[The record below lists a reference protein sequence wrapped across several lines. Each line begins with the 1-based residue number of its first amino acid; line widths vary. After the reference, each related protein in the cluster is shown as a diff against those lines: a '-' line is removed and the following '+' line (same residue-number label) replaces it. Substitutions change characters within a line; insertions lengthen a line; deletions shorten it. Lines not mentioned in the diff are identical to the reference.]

1 MISYTIFLVVISI
14 VLIAAVIFIKLF
26 ADKARETG
34 YRKGQNDRPRTFMN
48 PITQDFLCMIQEE
61 RISPI
66 NSKDIIPEF
75 GIKVTYENNDTEPL
89 KRMFLI
95 NSSVGYTEPL
105 NKSFKLTPEGMSDG
119 WHTFEELYNYRAIYN
134 AGLVNMIVWAKKHTV
149 GPGGFDD
156 IDVIKSLRHFGG
168 EKCYD
173 GKYFVV
179 MIKTPY
185 GQISNHYKLEH
196 WNKFNCRSAKVG
208 WKWDG
213 HTMQESN
220 ARLIKLYNYIANGRW

>member
-1 MISYTIFLVVISI
+1 MVSSTIFIIVIIALI
-14 VLIAAVIFIKLF
+14 VMAIAFIKLF
-26 ADKARETG
+26 ADKAYETA
-34 YRKGQNDRPRTFMN
+34 YRKGQIDKPRKFFDPLPTDYIQ
-48 PITQDFLCMIQEE
+48 ITE
-61 RISPI
+61 REHPYDPYSV
-66 NSKDIIPEF
+66 IPEF
-75 GIKVTYENNDTEPL
+75 GVHIKYQKNDEEPR
-89 KRMFLI
+89 KRTFDI
-95 NSSVGYTEPL
+95 ESFVGYTNPITRT
-105 NKSFKLTPEGMSDG
+105 FKLTPDGMSDG
-119 WHTFEELYNYRAIYN
+119 WHNFEELYNYRAIYN

-173 GKYFVV
+173 GNYFVV

-196 WNKFNCRSAKVG
+196 WNKFNCRSTKVG

-213 HTMQESN
+213 HTMKESN
-220 ARLIKLYNYIANGRW
+220 ERLLKLYNYINTGKWQ